1 MKNASRSTG
10 NQSPKAMTPEGREGV
25 TREVAGLFGD
35 IRPRPAKRE
44 GWDL

>member
-1 MKNASRSTG
+1 MKSTSQSTG
-10 NQSPKAMTPEGREGV
+10 NQSPREMTPEGWDGV

-35 IRPRPAKRE
+35 IRPRPVKRE